1 MEVHELLKKMR
12 VDRGISQKKLA
23 HGIVSRETLAKY
35 ENGKNHLPL
44 LVFLELLERLN
55 MTIDEF
61 MFYLDGDKVSQKNLS
76 LKKIFRNLEKNSG
89 AINYQ
94 LKKLAQEVEY
104 SDDLVVI
111 RNYLAVKTYKW
122 YEGIDGVKKLNKK
135 DSNYLKR
142 LSDYLEKI
150 DEWGRFEMT
159 TFATLIYLFETSYIK
174 QRLKEVEKNVMK
186 KGELESFHSILSGIY
201 NNVFLL
207 MIEREELKLAK
218 YYLEKL
224 CETRRRIIFQRET
237 EIYHRFYQLVLAHIE
252 GEAVSNKIKDFI
264 MGLELIGANK
274 LKNEFLTDLHRFET
288 QYEIEHIF
296 NI

>member
-23 HGIVSRETLAKY
+23 DGIVSRETLAKY

-104 SDDLVVI
+104 SDD
-111 RNYLAVKTYKW
+111 
-122 YEGIDGVKKLNKK
+122 
-135 DSNYLKR
+135 
-142 LSDYLEKI
+142 
-150 DEWGRFEMT
+150 
-159 TFATLIYLFETSYIK
+159 
-174 QRLKEVEKNVMK
+174 
-186 KGELESFHSILSGIY
+186 
-201 NNVFLL
+201 
-207 MIEREELKLAK
+207 
-218 YYLEKL
+218 
-224 CETRRRIIFQRET
+224 
-237 EIYHRFYQLVLAHIE
+237 
-252 GEAVSNKIKDFI
+252 
-264 MGLELIGANK
+264 
-274 LKNEFLTDLHRFET
+274 
-288 QYEIEHIF
+288 
-296 NI
+296 